1 MATTGTG
8 IGSFIWRGGGQ
19 VLGSIQHCRT
29 FWRSRGEECLAAIR
43 NGNENVSA
51 RRRQA
56 KRDHDGGRTRLGVG
70 HGIGTDVARTSADI
84 ILIARDLPKFV
95 ETLRVARR
103 FQGIVIL
110 LGNAPGRQHRIILA
124 ALWLESGDGRLHSRR
139 L

>member
-1 MATTGTG
+1 MP
-8 IGSFIWRGGGQ
+8 
-19 VLGSIQHCRT
+19 CRHQ
-29 FWRSRGEECLAAIR
+29 G

-95 ETLRVARR
+95 ETLRVARLGLSWR
-103 FQGIVIL
+103 PFGLNPVMAAFIRVAFELGFIL
-110 LGNAPGRQHRIILA
+110 NSTRLLSALA
-124 ALWLESGDGRLHSRR
+124 EAGE
-139 L
+139 